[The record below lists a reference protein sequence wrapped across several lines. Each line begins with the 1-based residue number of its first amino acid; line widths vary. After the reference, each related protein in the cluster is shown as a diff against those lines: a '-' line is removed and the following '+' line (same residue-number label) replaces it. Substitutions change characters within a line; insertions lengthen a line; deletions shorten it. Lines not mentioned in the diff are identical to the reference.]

1 MVHSVQ
7 IKTIIVVLGLGLEL
21 YWTLFLYRCFRI
33 IDAANVDSEHHTWSA
48 VQKYVCSFNCLL
60 SKTYSVNQLF
70 ERLFQDIIVVEIY
83 QFSKHFLF
91 YYYF

>member
-33 IDAANVDSEHHTWSA
+33 IDAANVDSEHHT
-48 VQKYVCSFNCLL
+48 
-60 SKTYSVNQLF
+60 
-70 ERLFQDIIVVEIY
+70 
-83 QFSKHFLF
+83 
-91 YYYF
+91 